1 MGELLSIINENLNG
15 LRIIKSFN
23 IENFTNTKFQEESA
37 KYKKVMTS
45 LLRKKDLSSPLS
57 EILSTIVMVIIMW
70 FGGQLVLNTES
81 NLSPQEFIG
90 YILIFSQIIRP
101 AKSLT
106 TSYYHIQKGSASAKR
121 IYEILDAKNKIIDI
135 KTPVSIKKLE
145 KEIRF
150 KNVSFSYEKEEIIK
164 NVDFSIK
171 KGEVVAIIGES
182 GSGKSTLADLLSRFY
197 NIQKGEILIDGRN
210 INDIAISSL
219 RESLGLVSQES
230 ILFNDSIYNN
240 ILLGKIDAKEDE
252 VIKAA
257 KIANA
262 HEFIMKKNNGY
273 QTNIGDKGDQ
283 LSGGEKQRISIAR
296 AILKNPQILI
306 LDEAT
311 SSLHSESENLV
322 QDALNKLMNKRTS
335 LVIAHR
341 LSTIQ
346 NADKIIVLEEG
357 EIIEE
362 GNHKDLINKSKY
374 YKKICELQ
382 NYH

>member
-1 MGELLSIINENLNG
+1 
-15 LRIIKSFN
+15 
-23 IENFTNTKFQEESA
+23 
-37 KYKKVMTS
+37 
-45 LLRKKDLSSPLS
+45 
-57 EILSTIVMVIIMW
+57 MW

-121 IYEILDAKNKIIDI
+121 IYEILDARNKIIDI
-135 KTPVSIKKLE
+135 KKPVSIKKLE

-311 SSLHSESENLV
+311 SSLDSESENLV

-357 EIIEE
+357 AIIEE